1 MTQNDAGPGDW
12 SDREWESP
20 EKKPKPQAKRRL
32 VLPTWALVAAL
43 VALVIILCVGLILI
57 VRAIR
62 GGGGT
67 QDVPTALP
75 ADVTAGVEPSA
86 TFPLVGAP
94 TAVLTPT
101 ATAELPG
108 AATEAPAAQPTGIVI
123 GSKVVVQ
130 GTRIGL
136 NVRAEPSTG
145 AKRVGGAK
153 DGDVLVV
160 IDGPQ
165 QAGGLTWWK
174 VRTLDGKE
182 GWAAG
187 QYLVIQPNP

>member
-1 MTQNDAGPGDW
+1 MTQYDAGPGDW

-32 VLPTWALVAAL
+32 VLPTWALLAAL
-43 VALVIILCVGLILI
+43 VALVIILCVGLILV

-62 GGGGT
+62 GGGA
-67 QDVPTALP
+67 QEVPTALP
-75 ADVTAGVEPSA
+75 AGATAAVEPSA

-94 TAVLTPT
+94 TAILTPT

-108 AATEAPAAQPTGIVI
+108 LATEAPTQPTGIVI

-160 IDGPQ
+160 LDGPQ
-165 QAGGLTWWK
+165 EAGGLTWWK

-187 QYLVIQPNP
+187 KYLVLKPNP